1 MEAEKTSK
9 FIGRWR
15 HRDKLVFR
23 VWPKYKETHLAIC
36 RHKEIPIDG
45 IMMTGEG
52 EAEARYHS
60 KNVRMCAFALRD
72 DDVELL
78 AAASAAGAR
87 LRLDEMVVHAPGT
100 LDERVKKECWM
111 DVPFDAYPN
120 APFRTSCDS
129 VMKANQSPRLTVITG
144 ADVEEEL
151 KKRGYRFGSV
161 AVIESEK
168 EIDEDLICREV
179 VENDAMIVFSGSG
192 VLGTRAKDLLR
203 RARYWVVPGRR
214 PDEDGGTFRG
224 YQFSDRFVRW
234 HYKCPEGERKA
245 RQSAHME
252 KMHEVVREK
261 GQASRRV
268 YFTDQVVNRFAER
281 IGMSRQRVASR
292 FLDDGVIEWL
302 ARSADR
308 VKPTVFRQK
317 EKVFMGKITAAVDA
331 LEFYYRAIEGRFP
344 TEGRGK

>member
-1 MEAEKTSK
+1 MSDGTASK
-9 FIGRWR
+9 YIGRWR

-23 VWPKYKETHLAIC
+23 VWPKYKETHAAIV
-36 RHKEIPIDG
+36 RHGEIPIDG
-45 IMMTGEG
+45 IMMTKEG
-52 EAEARYHS
+52 DAEARYHS
-60 KNVRMCAFALRD
+60 KAVRMCAFALREED
-72 DDVELL
+72 MDLL
-78 AAASAAGAR
+78 AAASVAGAR

-100 LDERVKKECWM
+100 ADETVKKECWM
-111 DVPFDAYPN
+111 DVPFDAYPA

-129 VMKANQSPRLTVITG
+129 SMKANQSPRLSVIAGSDVEGELRRRGYEFGRVTVIERE
-144 ADVEEEL
+144 D
-151 KKRGYRFGSV
+151 
-161 AVIESEK
+161 

-179 VENDAMIVFSGSG
+179 VENDAIIVFSGHG
-192 VLGTRAKDLLR
+192 VLGSRAKELLR

-214 PDEDGGTFRG
+214 ADEDGGVFRG
-224 YQFSDRFVRW
+224 YQFCDRFVRW

-245 RQSAHME
+245 RQGE
-252 KMHEVVREK
+252 RLRKMHEATREK

-292 FLDDGVIEWL
+292 FLDDGVIDWL

-308 VKPTVFRQK
+308 VRPRTFRQK
-317 EKVFMGKITAAVDA
+317 EAVFMGKITSAVDA

-344 TEGRGK
+344 TEGRK

>member
-1 MEAEKTSK
+1 MSDGKTSK
-9 FIGRWR
+9 YIGRWR
-15 HRDKLVFR
+15 YRDKLVFR
-23 VWPKYKETHLAIC
+23 VWPKYKETHLAIT
-36 RHKEIPIDG
+36 RLKEIPIDG

-60 KNVRMCAFALRD
+60 KNVRMCAFGLRVD
-72 DDVELL
+72 DMDLL
-78 AAASAAGAR
+78 AVASEAGAR

-100 LDERVKKECWM
+100 TDEAVKKECWM
-111 DVPFDAYPN
+111 DVPFDAYPT
-120 APFRTSCDS
+120 APYRTSCDS
-129 VMKANQSPRLTVITG
+129 VMKAHQSPRLTVITG
-144 ADVEEEL
+144 TDVGEEL
-151 KKRGYRFGSV
+151 KKRGYEFGSV
-161 AVIESEK
+161 AVIEREN

-179 VENDAMIVFSGSG
+179 VENDAIIVFSGHG
-192 VLGTRAKDLLR
+192 VLGSRAKELLR

-214 PDEDGGTFRG
+214 PDEDGGVFRG

-245 RQSAHME
+245 RQSEHMA

-261 GQASRRV
+261 GQSARRV

-292 FLDDGVIEWL
+292 FLDDGVIDWL
-302 ARSADR
+302 ARSADA
-308 VKPTVFRQK
+308 VKPRPFHDAKFTMSPLANK
-317 EKVFMGKITAAVDA
+317 AVDA

-344 TEGRGK
+344 TEGRR